1 MLALLNRFS
10 ILLIFPAVALAF
22 FIAALFYYYR
32 GNYDAPPS
40 EAVAIQDL
48 TPPVST
54 FTTLAEPPPLHD
66 GTLVVDAAHSNGFT
80 QAELSAFLSTVAARG
95 YSLDFLGELSVSRGF
110 GGFGGFDG
118 GGSLGAS
125 ERLGLLEEKLRGAD
139 SLVVIQPDDSYS
151 KEEADLVERFVTE
164 KGGRLL
170 LIADPSRDHQINSLA
185 ERFGITFRPDYLYNQ
200 VEYDLNYQN
209 IYVSDFRPD
218 ELTDGLGRI
227 ALYTAGSLES
237 FGGGLAISDA
247 NTKSTVVE
255 TIEPLYPMVKA
266 DQGGVVALADLTFMV
281 PPQNTILDNPR
292 LIANIADFLT
302 TSQREFH
309 LADFPHFFG
318 RQDGQV
324 DILLGRSSL
333 LNAGSQ
339 MKNVLSGFQLESQI
353 QGVENLNRDTV
364 YLGLYDDAFNV
375 AQYLQLAGIQIDG
388 KGDLRTLFTP
398 AIGRDGTA
406 VAVLHRSG
414 QRRVL
419 VILGDTA
426 EEVAGVLDRLGSG
439 DFRDGLVGDFVGV
452 Y

>member
-1 MLALLNRFS
+1 
-10 ILLIFPAVALAF
+10 
-22 FIAALFYYYR
+22 
-32 GNYDAPPS
+32 
-40 EAVAIQDL
+40 
-48 TPPVST
+48 
-54 FTTLAEPPPLHD
+54 
-66 GTLVVDAAHSNGFT
+66 
-80 QAELSAFLSTVAARG
+80 
-95 YSLDFLGELSVSRGF
+95 
-110 GGFGGFDG
+110 
-118 GGSLGAS
+118 
-125 ERLGLLEEKLRGAD
+125 
-139 SLVVIQPDDSYS
+139 
-151 KEEADLVERFVTE
+151 
-164 KGGRLL
+164 
-170 LIADPSRDHQINSLA
+170 
-185 ERFGITFRPDYLYNQ
+185 
-200 VEYDLNYQN
+200 
-209 IYVSDFRPD
+209 
-218 ELTDGLGRI
+218 
-227 ALYTAGSLES
+227 
-237 FGGGLAISDA
+237 
-247 NTKSTVVE
+247 
-255 TIEPLYPMVKA
+255 MVKA

-324 DILLGRSSL
+324 DILLGRPSL
-333 LNAGSQ
+333 LNTGSR

-364 YLGLYDDAFNV
+364 YLGLYDDAFKV

-398 AIGRDGTA
+398 TISRDRTA

-426 EEVAGVLDRLGSG
+426 EDVAGVLDRLGSG